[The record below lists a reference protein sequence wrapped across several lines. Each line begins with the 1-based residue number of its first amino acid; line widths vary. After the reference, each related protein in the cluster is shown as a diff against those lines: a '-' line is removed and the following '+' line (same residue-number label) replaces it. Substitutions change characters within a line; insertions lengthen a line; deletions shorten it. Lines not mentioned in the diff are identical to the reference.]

1 MLRAAAEAACSVA
14 YCTPAGEVQ
23 WTDEG
28 SDERQVE
35 EFLGELA
42 GFEGSEVGVQR
53 LDVGSGRVVLHAC
66 LGEEEAQAVGRLAV
80 LLEPGSQ
87 EEEIVRVADALSD
100 VAVCIERGQRL
111 NREANDL
118 AQELA
123 NRYEELNLL
132 YSLGG
137 HVRAFEEGS
146 VGAQALLHNLS
157 ERLAVDFAAFVPS
170 RDGEPIYADRMV
182 KPMPNRDLVLTA
194 IRGDL
199 LRFACTAGKAVIL
212 NDPIDPR
219 RPYLLANMP
228 YRVLACPVVDC
239 GPSDALLVLL
249 RSADGPEFTNGD
261 RSLAM
266 VIANQTAIMMQNNA
280 MLTSLQK
287 FGVQMAG
294 ALIEAV
300 EAKDPYTRGH
310 SERVQRI
317 CIDLGKSLEL
327 SASSIQD
334 ISWGALL
341 HDVGK
346 IGVPDHIICK
356 AGTLTQD
363 EYTMIKI
370 HPERSYEILRHIEDL
385 SLGALAAAR
394 HHHEAL
400 RSPTSRRCRSS
411 ATSPVPSWI
420 RIWSSASSACGST
433 STKRRGRPTTAA
445 MAELERSRIGVATHL
460 FPEGPL
466 SDAARLDALRD
477 ALTACLTEGELQ
489 LVVDLSDVP
498 LLSGEA
504 LEALL
509 DAQDQLARVGGS
521 LKVAHA
527 NELLEDVLRLTEVS
541 ARVAVL
547 GERAHVRRSHPAGPG
562 RRIGEILVERGYTT
576 AEMVEKAL
584 DLQGGARMAQVMLD
598 KGWVQPR
605 DLLECLG
612 IQLGLPLVRL
622 RPGLYDP
629 DAVRRVA
636 PSVARRLRVLPLFVV
651 RGVLYFATADPQ
663 SIPVA
668 DTLEDLTGLRVK
680 PVLAVPEEI
689 ERVSADAHGEVDD
702 LAEYVGNLESDLEL
716 VETRGEA
723 DEAAIDEM
731 AAGNPVI
738 SLING
743 VIQRAIRDR
752 ASDIHIEPSRTQ
764 CRIRLRVDG
773 LLYPIMSPAIDVHP
787 ALVSRLKV
795 MAELDISERRLPQDG
810 RIQVVTGGR
819 KVDLRFSSLPGIF
832 GEKVVLRVLDKNESF
847 LDVEQLGFRNENK
860 GRLTGLLERSYGLI
874 LVTGPTGSG
883 KTTTLYA
890 GINYLTSPEKNIV
903 TIEDPVEYQIDSIT
917 QNQVRENI
925 GLSFAR
931 ILKHVLRQDPDII
944 MVGEIRERETAEI
957 AVQAALTGHLVL
969 STLHTNDS
977 IGAVTRLLDMGVEP
991 FLLSSALIGV
1001 VAQRLVRRVC
1011 PDCKTSYVAPSG
1023 SLEQFGVQS
1032 DTRTRMVR
1040 GRGCTNCYDSGYKGR
1055 MAIHE
1060 ILETD
1065 ADLQQLIVA
1074 NANAPRSELDEHI
1087 ASRGIKTLLN
1097 DGIERA
1103 LEGQTTVEEVVRIV
1117 NS

>member
-1 MLRAAAEAACSVA
+1 VSDPVYEQLALPQYARMLRAAAEAACSVA

-394 HHHEAL
+394 HHHERFDGGGYPHGL
-400 RSPTSRRCRSS
+400 RGKRI
-411 ATSPVPSWI
+411 PVEARVIS
-420 RIWSSASSACGST
+420 
-433 STKRRGRPTTAA
+433 
-445 MAELERSRIGVATHL
+445 IGDTY
-460 FPEGPL
+460 
-466 SDAARLDALRD
+466 D
-477 ALTACLTEGELQ
+477 ALTSSRSYRAAVPHEQALQ
-489 LVVDLSDVP
+489 IIRDVA
-498 LLSGEA
+498 GTQ
-504 LEALL
+504 L
-509 DAQDQLARVGGS
+509 DPD
-521 LKVAHA
+521 
-527 NELLEDVLRLTEVS
+527 
-541 ARVAVL
+541 
-547 GERAHVRRSHPAGPG
+547 
-562 RRIGEILVERGYTT
+562 LVER
-576 AEMVEKAL
+576 
-584 DLQGGARMAQVMLD
+584 
-598 KGWVQPR
+598 
-605 DLLECLG
+605 
-612 IQLGLPLVRL
+612 
-622 RPGLYDP
+622 
-629 DAVRRVA
+629 
-636 PSVARRLRVLPLFVV
+636 F
-651 RGVLYFATADPQ
+651 
-663 SIPVA
+663 
-668 DTLEDLTGLRVK
+668 
-680 PVLAVPEEI
+680 
-689 ERVSADAHGEVDD
+689 ERVW
-702 LAEYVGNLESDLEL
+702 EYV
-716 VETRGEA
+716 
-723 DEAAIDEM
+723 DEA
-731 AAGNPVI
+731 
-738 SLING
+738 S
-743 VIQRAIRDR
+743 RAPD
-752 ASDIHIEPSRTQ
+752 
-764 CRIRLRVDG
+764 DG
-773 LLYPIMSPAIDVHP
+773 C
-787 ALVSRLKV
+787 
-795 MAELDISERRLPQDG
+795 DG
-810 RIQVVTGGR
+810 
-819 KVDLRFSSLPGIF
+819 
-832 GEKVVLRVLDKNESF
+832 
-847 LDVEQLGFRNENK
+847 
-860 GRLTGLLERSYGLI
+860 
-874 LVTGPTGSG
+874 
-883 KTTTLYA
+883 
-890 GINYLTSPEKNIV
+890 
-903 TIEDPVEYQIDSIT
+903 
-917 QNQVRENI
+917 
-925 GLSFAR
+925 
-931 ILKHVLRQDPDII
+931 
-944 MVGEIRERETAEI
+944 
-957 AVQAALTGHLVL
+957 
-969 STLHTNDS
+969 
-977 IGAVTRLLDMGVEP
+977 
-991 FLLSSALIGV
+991 
-1001 VAQRLVRRVC
+1001 
-1011 PDCKTSYVAPSG
+1011 
-1023 SLEQFGVQS
+1023 
-1032 DTRTRMVR
+1032 
-1040 GRGCTNCYDSGYKGR
+1040 
-1055 MAIHE
+1055 
-1060 ILETD
+1060 
-1065 ADLQQLIVA
+1065 
-1074 NANAPRSELDEHI
+1074 
-1087 ASRGIKTLLN
+1087 
-1097 DGIERA
+1097 
-1103 LEGQTTVEEVVRIV
+1103 
-1117 NS
+1117 